1 MRSRRSQTRSRGELL
16 ATGIDI
22 RDLRPDHWPEV
33 TRIYAEG
40 IATGNATFETDM
52 PSWEVWDGVHLHH
65 PRLVGTVANEVVA
78 WAAVVPASSRPVYSG
93 VAEISLYV
101 GEKARGQGIGTELLA
116 AFVRETDAAEI
127 WTLQTSVFPE
137 NEASLRLLERSGFRV
152 VGRRERIGQLG
163 VRWRDTLLLER
174 RSEVVT

>member
-1 MRSRRSQTRSRGELL
+1 MEVRALEAS
-16 ATGIDI
+16 DW
-22 RDLRPDHWPEV
+22 RDV
-33 TRIYAEG
+33 SRIYAEG
-40 IATGNATFETDM
+40 IATRNATFETDM
-52 PSWEVWDGVHLHH
+52 PCWEVWDGVHLHH
-65 PRLVGTVANEVVA
+65 PRLVGTVAGEVVA
-78 WAAVVPASSRPVYSG
+78 WAAVAPVSSRPVYSG

-116 AFVRETDAAEI
+116 AFVREADAAGI

-163 VRWRDTLLLER
+163 GRWRDTLLLER

>member
-33 TRIYAEG
+33 ARIYAEG

-78 WAAVVPASSRPVYSG
+78 WAAVVPVSSRPVYSG

-116 AFVRETDAAEI
+116 AFVREADAAGI

-137 NEASLRLLERSGFRV
+137 NEPSLALLKRFGFRE
-152 VGRRERIGQLG
+152 VGVRERIGQLG
-163 VRWRDTLLLER
+163 GIWRDTVLLER
-174 RSEVVT
+174 RSA